1 MDARYWPPFERAL
14 PLPEVAELL
23 GIPYRHLLEKVAD
36 GVIAVCTR
44 KPLREG
50 SWSAFHAYIRG
61 TERPMHD
68 RRPFNGRTLA
78 RLLEFDAAECVSAG
92 QVVVVNVV
100 EEPRSAEV
108 YEDTGYVQY
117 FGPGAGTLI
126 ATGDLLVSR
135 VEFEHFIQ
143 YCELNYPRPPEH
155 ESTAQQV
162 AEPVA
167 EPVQAAPKP
176 SHLLA
181 IAGLLE
187 LLLDDSRPH
196 YDQGS
201 AAEAIEA
208 LHPDCISA
216 STLTKLFAAANK
228 AMGEAGKEA
237 QAKVEARHAAAERVK
252 RRKTAKI

>member
-1 MDARYWPPFERAL
+1 MDARNWPALVRDL
-14 PLPEVAELL
+14 PLSEVAELL
-23 GIPYRHLLEKVAD
+23 GIPYGHLLVMVAD

-44 KPLREG
+44 KPLQDG
-50 SWSAFHAYIRG
+50 SWSVFNAYTG
-61 TERPMHD
+61 DPERSIHN
-68 RRPFNGRTLA
+68 RRPFNGRDLA
-78 RLLEFDAAECVSAG
+78 RLLESDAAECVGAG
-92 QVVVVNVV
+92 QVVVYSVRN
-100 EEPRSAEV
+100 EPRCEDV
-108 YEDTGYVQY
+108 YVDEAYLRY
-117 FGPGAGTLI
+117 FGPGGGTLI
-126 ATGDLLVSR
+126 TTDDLRVSR

-143 YCELNYPRPPEH
+143 YFGFNYLHQPEQ

-167 EPVQAAPKP
+167 EPAQAAPKP

-208 LHPDCISA
+208 LHPDCISV

-237 QAKVEARHAAAERVK
+237 QAKVEARHAAADRVK
-252 RRKTAKI
+252 RRRTAKN